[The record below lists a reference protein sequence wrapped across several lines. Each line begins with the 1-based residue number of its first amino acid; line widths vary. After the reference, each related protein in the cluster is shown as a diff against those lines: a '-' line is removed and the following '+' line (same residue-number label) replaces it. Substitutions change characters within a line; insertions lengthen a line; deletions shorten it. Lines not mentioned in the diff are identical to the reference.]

1 MLYVFQ
7 IVFKNMNL
15 FNNLASNITPTM
27 WAGTNNGSVYIF
39 TINLPPNDKRKEKR
53 VIAQLGKE
61 IQLKHRA
68 PVIGITVIDAEN
80 RSVTEV
86 QEYSTPGK
94 PLDICG
100 PHKVIIASEE
110 QFKVFI
116 KNNMIQ

>member
-1 MLYVFQ
+1 
-7 IVFKNMNL
+7 
-15 FNNLASNITPTM
+15 M

-39 TINLPPNDKRKEKR
+39 TISIPPNDKRKERR
-53 VIAQLGKE
+53 VTAQLGKE
-61 IQLKHRA
+61 VQLKHRA

-86 QEYSTPGK
+86 QENSTPGK

-110 QFKVFI
+110 QFKVIFI
-116 KNNMIQ
+116 FFKQIKLKYCLICLIYCFRYFPCLI

>member
-1 MLYVFQ
+1 
-7 IVFKNMNL
+7 
-15 FNNLASNITPTM
+15 M

-39 TINLPPNDKRKEKR
+39 TINIPPNDKRKERR
-53 VIAQLGKE
+53 VIAQIGKE

-68 PVIGITVIDAEN
+68 PVIGITVIDSEN

-94 PLDICG
+94 PIDICG

-110 QFKVFI
+110 QFKVFLLI
-116 KNNMIQ
+116 LIYVLCLINLIYCFRYFRCLI

>member
-1 MLYVFQ
+1 MSIKI
-7 IVFKNMNL
+7 IVFFK
-15 FNNLASNITPTM
+15 LASHITPTM

-39 TINLPPNDKRKEKR
+39 TISIPPNDKRKERR
-53 VIAQLGKE
+53 VTAQLGKE
-61 IQLKHRA
+61 VQLKHRA

-110 QFKVFI
+110 QFKVFVFI
-116 KNNMIQ
+116 LYFIHIIF

>member
-1 MLYVFQ
+1 M
-7 IVFKNMNL
+7 L
-15 FNNLASNITPTM
+15 FNFLASHITPTM

-39 TINLPPNDKRKEKR
+39 TISIPPNDKRKERR
-53 VIAQLGKE
+53 VTAQLGKE
-61 IQLKHRA
+61 VQLKHRA

-86 QEYSTPGK
+86 QENSTPGK

-110 QFKVFI
+110 QFKVIYFSNSYMY
-116 KNNMIQ
+116 NNYNNKL